1 MNGGDPWQ
9 PECERREQQQAGMA
23 GHAPQLSGGAALPT
37 VVAGSRVQLECL
49 PPAENPTFALPR
61 NSPSAGCSPSTLLCP
76 QHQAESWQPLCH
88 GLELLAV
95 SLLHTGPAMGS
106 TANVKEA
113 HRPYWCTSQARD
125 RRTVGGSTQPR
136 LTCQIGGD
144 ACASWWCWG
153 GVLAAASRLGWLAAA
168 REVVGTAGRRVEA
181 AILRTGLS

>member
-1 MNGGDPWQ
+1 M
-9 PECERREQQQAGMA
+9 
-23 GHAPQLSGGAALPT
+23 
-37 VVAGSRVQLECL
+37 QLECL

-106 TANVKEA
+106 TASVKEA

-136 LTCQIGGD
+136 LECQIGGGERAQADGAEAVCWQLRVGWDGWQLRVRWWALQD
-144 ACASWWCWG
+144 A
-153 GVLAAASRLGWLAAA
+153 GWK
-168 REVVGTAGRRVEA
+168 
-181 AILRTGLS
+181 LRF